1 MMPRIKLIKVYD
13 VKNSCDYCDH
23 YVKDIAVDD
32 MSPWQE
38 VTEKELQWLQC
49 WQGRNQLLKKNVAI
63 VVLQDITSEETVQG
77 YISDIKKF
85 VKDEEIKQKE
95 RDKKYAEAEKKRK
108 LLAEQKK
115 IERAKKL
122 LEKSGI
128 KVD

>member
-1 MMPRIKLIKVYD
+1 MPRIKLIKVHD
-13 VKNSCDYCDH
+13 VRTSCDYCDH
-23 YVKDIAVDD
+23 YVKDIVVDE

-38 VTEKELQWLQC
+38 VTEEELTWLRC
-49 WQGRNQLLKKNVAI
+49 WQARRDMAKKNVAI
-63 VVLQDITSEETVQG
+63 VILEEITSEETVDG
-77 YISDIKKF
+77 FISDIKKF

-115 IERAKKL
+115 IERAKKV

-128 KVD
+128 KVN

>member
-1 MMPRIKLIKVYD
+1 MPKIKLIKVHD
-13 VKNSCDYCDH
+13 AKASCDYCGH

-38 VTEKELQWLQC
+38 VTEEELQWLEC
-49 WQGRNQLLKKNVAI
+49 WQGQKQLLKDDVAI
-63 VVLQDITSEETVQG
+63 VVLQDITSEKTVQG

-85 VKDEEIKQKE
+85 VKDEENKQKE
-95 RDKKYAEAEKKRK
+95 RDKKEAEKKRK

-115 IERAKKL
+115 YAVERAKKV
-122 LEKSGI
+122 LEKNGI